1 MDLRTLDP
9 LQLDALREVAN
20 IGAGHAATAL
30 SELTGRRVMVDV
42 PAVSVVRLEDVGTVL
57 GDPGMVVSA
66 VILRVEGELE
76 GRALQVF
83 PETTA
88 VAIASALTRAD
99 AGPLMAFGEMERSTM
114 LEVGNALT
122 GAYLSA
128 LSMFIGKTT
137 TTSVPALAIDMAAAV
152 MTTGYLNFGEEEDH
166 VFCMSTRLGFADR
179 ADLPAHFLLLPDGA
193 SLRVILRALH
203 LDR

>member
-1 MDLRTLDP
+1 
-9 LQLDALREVAN
+9 
-20 IGAGHAATAL
+20 
-30 SELTGRRVMVDV
+30 V
-42 PAVSVVRLEDVGTVL
+42 PDVSVVRLEDVGTVL

-66 VILRVEGELE
+66 VILRVEGEIE
-76 GRALQVF
+76 GRALQIF

-88 VAIASALTRAD
+88 VAIASALTRVD
-99 AGPLMAFGEMERSTM
+99 AGPLMGFGAMQRSTM
-114 LEVGNALT
+114 MEVGNTLT

-152 MTTGYLNFGEEEDH
+152 MTTGYLNFGEQEDY
-166 VFCMSTRLGFADR
+166 VFCMSTRLGFAER
-179 ADLPAHFLLLPDGA
+179 PDLPAHFLLLPDGA
-193 SLRVILRALH
+193 SLQVILRALH

>member
-1 MDLRTLDP
+1 MDLRTLDA

-30 SELTGRRVMVDV
+30 SELTGRRIMVDV
-42 PAVSVVRLEDVGTVL
+42 PEVSVVRLEDVGTVL

-66 VILRVEGELE
+66 VILRVDGDIE

-83 PETTA
+83 PEQTA
-88 VAIASALTRAD
+88 VAIASALSRSD
-99 AGPLMAFGEMERSTM
+99 AVPLRAFGEMERSTM
-114 LEVGNALT
+114 MEVGNTLT

-128 LSMFIGKTT
+128 LSMFVNKSM
-137 TTSVPALAIDMAAAV
+137 TTSIPALAIDMAAAV
-152 MTTGYLNFGEEEDH
+152 MTTGYLNFGDAEDY
-166 VFCMSTRLGFADR
+166 VFCMSTKLGFDDR
-179 ADLPAHFLLLPDGA
+179 ADLPAHFLLLPDA
-193 SLRVILRALH
+193 ESLRVILRALH